1 MRILS
6 SLIILLT
13 LFGCKREGP
22 IAEVKPFLRTVQ
34 VIAGDGISI
43 TGEFILSGSY
53 RSIEYGFHLDT
64 DIGFKNPI
72 VLPAGTDPEPSKF
85 ELNVQMSL
93 KPDVKYYVRAWAKTD
108 KYEVHGNRVEFQTTH
123 VPQPEISKVFPST
136 GLWGDTIRITGK
148 YFDYFGK
155 GNKVLFNDSACTNIW
170 LKQDTLYAVVPIVKD
185 GSQTIFVNVNGI
197 KSTNGIPFQLAAPVI
212 SGILKTEGSYPD
224 TVMISGDNFSIYNTQ
239 ILFDGKATEMVNV
252 SRKSLSFVV
261 PYIKAEKSVKVELIR
276 FTTSYPVT
284 PNFHY
289 FEQTILPCK
298 PSSAYIGD
306 TIKLYAKNID
316 FRRIF
321 VDIKNMDAVLI
332 QNYGTN
338 SLIVT
343 HKWKDS
349 LTFVLRGHYQAKSFV
364 IDVQIGKKSLQ
375 WPFKEYTKV
384 DQVVVV
390 HASPVIKKLLK
401 SSYTYCETISWTSL
415 GMYFNGAGQGH
426 LIKAVDGRSFSL
438 SSYESSDH
446 WWHSG
451 KLEPGNYSLQIY
463 ASGRYSNI
471 EFFTVEA
478 PVIESI
484 SPQVFNRDVAL
495 QVKGKNLPVI
505 TDYQFTHLQSGRSFV
520 VRNLSVATAGNTLQS
535 ISNGRII
542 GSGDYQVEI
551 KTENNTYK
559 YPGTL
564 TCKDFFTYNSR
575 LTDQMGQS
583 SSIGCGFA
591 ANGKLYIPQSSD
603 MRIVDLSTGRI
614 SVKPGYYNYDHQ
626 PVFFENKTYLNIVK
640 NGKYVICSFN
650 EVTEDWDE
658 VSRDGLA
665 NDFVMSGFGVFNN
678 HLLAI
683 STSGDIYQFDQ
694 KWNWMGNVKLNYYF
708 VHYIHFANGNL
719 YFCDYY
725 MGRIAVVSTSDW
737 KKVREISMPGW
748 YENSLRYIFEKDGE
762 MFFCAKPRGTGD
774 MYYDF
779 YRFTGNETFVSMT
792 PKILYFD
799 FNYHFCPDGK
809 GNVYF
814 VNEGYVYKFNP

>member
-1 MRILS
+1 M
-6 SLIILLT
+6 
-13 LFGCKREGP
+13 
-22 IAEVKPFLRTVQ
+22 
-34 VIAGDGISI
+34 
-43 TGEFILSGSY
+43 
-53 RSIEYGFHLDT
+53 
-64 DIGFKNPI
+64 
-72 VLPAGTDPEPSKF
+72 
-85 ELNVQMSL
+85 
-93 KPDVKYYVRAWAKTD
+93 
-108 KYEVHGNRVEFQTTH
+108 
-123 VPQPEISKVFPST
+123 
-136 GLWGDTIRITGK
+136 
-148 YFDYFGK
+148 
-155 GNKVLFNDSACTNIW
+155 
-170 LKQDTLYAVVPIVKD
+170 
-185 GSQTIFVNVNGI
+185 
-197 KSTNGIPFQLAAPVI
+197 
-212 SGILKTEGSYPD
+212 
-224 TVMISGDNFSIYNTQ
+224 
-239 ILFDGKATEMVNV
+239 
-252 SRKSLSFVV
+252 
-261 PYIKAEKSVKVELIR
+261 
-276 FTTSYPVT
+276 
-284 PNFHY
+284 
-289 FEQTILPCK
+289 
-298 PSSAYIGD
+298 
-306 TIKLYAKNID
+306 
-316 FRRIF
+316 
-321 VDIKNMDAVLI
+321 
-332 QNYGTN
+332 
-338 SLIVT
+338 
-343 HKWKDS
+343 
-349 LTFVLRGHYQAKSFV
+349 
-364 IDVQIGKKSLQ
+364 
-375 WPFKEYTKV
+375 
-384 DQVVVV
+384 
-390 HASPVIKKLLK
+390 LK

-451 KLEPGNYSLQIY
+451 KLDPGNYSLQIY

-471 EFFTVEA
+471 EIFTVEA

-495 QVKGKNLPVI
+495 QVNGKNLPVI

-551 KTENNTYK
+551 KTENNIYK

-591 ANGKLYIPQSSD
+591 ANGKLYVPQSSD

-694 KWNWMGNVKLNYYF
+694 KWNLLGNVKLNYYF
-708 VHYIHFANGNL
+708 VHYIHSANGNL

-725 MGRIAVVSTSDW
+725 MGKIAVVSTSNW
-737 KKVREISMPGW
+737 KIIREISMPGL

-762 MFFCAKPRGTGD
+762 MFFCAKPRGAGD
-774 MYYDF
+774 TYYDF
-779 YRFTGNETFVSMT
+779 FRFTGNETFVAMT

-814 VNEGYVYKFNP
+814 INEGYVYKFNP